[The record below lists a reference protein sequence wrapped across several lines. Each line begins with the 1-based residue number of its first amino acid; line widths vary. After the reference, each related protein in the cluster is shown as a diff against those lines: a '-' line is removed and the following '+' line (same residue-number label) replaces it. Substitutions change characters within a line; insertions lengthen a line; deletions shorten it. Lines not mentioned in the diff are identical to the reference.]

1 MNNDFVVNVN
11 ELVRKD
17 YVKTMGNSVMGNLR
31 KAVRLLFTSYMLF
44 ISGGSLFHLCWCLL
58 LHFSPSLFS
67 VSSFSFATILKSKL
81 DLEAFG
87 LRCLMTYFLYSLL
100 LFVKTRSKF
109 LALCTLKIFLK
120 CVTAP

>member
-44 ISGGSLFHLCWCLL
+44 QVD
-58 LHFSPSLFS
+58 HFSTCVCVCCCTSRP
-67 VSSFSFATILKSKL
+67 
-81 DLEAFG
+81 
-87 LRCLMTYFLYSLL
+87 
-100 LFVKTRSKF
+100 
-109 LALCTLKIFLK
+109 LCFR
-120 CVTAP
+120 